1 MIYVHRAH
9 ARAVWIT
16 QRAQGVQ
23 QRMGIAA
30 AAVGDDEGRGQWEA
44 EAFVENVF

>member
-1 MIYVHRAH
+1 
-9 ARAVWIT
+9 
-16 QRAQGVQ
+16 
-23 QRMGIAA
+23 MGIAA